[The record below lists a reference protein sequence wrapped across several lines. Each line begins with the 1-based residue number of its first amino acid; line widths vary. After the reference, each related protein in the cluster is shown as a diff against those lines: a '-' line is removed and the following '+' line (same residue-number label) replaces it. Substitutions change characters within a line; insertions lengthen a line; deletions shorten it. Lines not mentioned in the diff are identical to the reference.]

1 MLFTA
6 AYTASKGAVAQLT
19 KQVALDY
26 APDRIHC
33 NAIAPG
39 FLRTIMTQNL
49 QNDPDKFDEINK
61 AHPFGGMGST
71 EDVAKAA
78 LFLVS
83 DDVAWITGV
92 NLPVDGGYM
101 IM

>member
-1 MLFTA
+1 
-6 AYTASKGAVAQLT
+6 
-19 KQVALDY
+19 
-26 APDRIHC
+26 
-33 NAIAPG
+33 
-39 FLRTIMTQNL
+39 MTQNL
-49 QNDPDKFDEINK
+49 QNDPDKFDTINK

-71 EDVAKAA
+71 EDVARAA